1 MLLQRPLPA
10 EYNPYFQR
18 YLDLVPDGE
27 FEVLFPEQTKKF
39 VEVLS
44 NVPSHSESSSYAP
57 GKWNLKELVQHIID
71 TDRVFNYRAL
81 VAARG
86 DSKTS
91 LCSMDENL
99 YAANASVANRS
110 LPELLHELQVVR
122 ESFFIMLRSF
132 DESQS
137 KIIAFAEN
145 HPLTARAMG
154 FISIGHL
161 LHHLNVLRER
171 YSAAFSI
178 K

>member
-1 MLLQRPLPA
+1 MQLQRPLPA

-44 NVPSHSESSSYAP
+44 NVPSQSETYAYAP
-57 GKWNLKELVQHIID
+57 GKWNIKELVQHIID
-71 TDRVFNYRAL
+71 TDRVFSYRAL

-86 DSKTS
+86 DSNTT

-99 YAANASVANRS
+99 YAANASVVNRS
-110 LPELLHELQVVR
+110 LPELLHELEVVR
-122 ESFFIMLRSF
+122 ASFFIMLGSF
-132 DESQS
+132 NEAQS
-137 KIIAFAEN
+137 KTVAFADN

-154 FISIGHL
+154 FISIL
-161 LHHLNVLRER
+161 DLSND
-171 YSAAFSI
+171 
-178 K
+178 